1 MGRKEIYTKE
11 QIHAMKMNPYTHS
24 VNAYQ
29 ITFTLEFKEFFVDQI
44 RNHRKNAPQILKA
57 AGYDP
62 SWFTKGCKSSLRRR
76 ILEEADSERGL
87 RAPRGLST
95 AEQIA
100 AFESKNL
107 SKQKTEAS
115 IKELQERIV
124 HLEKKVEFLKKTSNI
139 MTNPTL
145 KSQKTVRKLTQSLN

>member
-1 MGRKEIYTKE
+1 M
-11 QIHAMKMNPYTHS
+11 QIFEGEYL
-24 VNAYQ
+24 Q
-29 ITFTLEFKEFFVDQI
+29 DRE
-44 RNHRKNAPQILKA
+44 KA
-57 AGYDP
+57 
-62 SWFTKGCKSSLRRR
+62 SCGCKFLQGNICKIEKRQVADANLRRR

-124 HLEKKVEFLKKTSNI
+124 HLEKQVEFLKKTSNI

-145 KSQKTVRKLTQSLN
+145 K

>member
-87 RAPRGLST
+87 ST

-124 HLEKKVEFLKKTSNI
+124 HLEKQVEFLKKTSNI

-145 KSQKTVRKLTQSLN
+145 K

>member
-1 MGRKEIYTKE
+1 MGRNEIYTKE
-11 QIHAMKMNPYTHS
+11 QIHTMKMNPYTHS

-124 HLEKKVEFLKKTSNI
+124 HLEKQVEFLKKTSNI

-145 KSQKTVRKLTQSLN
+145 K

>member
-11 QIHAMKMNPYTHS
+11 QIHTMKMNPYTHS

-62 SWFTKGCKSSLRRR
+62 L
-76 ILEEADSERGL
+76 GL
-87 RAPRGLST
+87 PKDAK
-95 AEQIA
+95 A
-100 AFESKNL
+100 
-107 SKQKTEAS
+107 
-115 IKELQERIV
+115 V
-124 HLEKKVEFLKKTSNI
+124 CVDVFLKKQILSEDFVPRVVFQQRNRLLH
-139 MTNPTL
+139 L
-145 KSQKTVRKLTQSLN
+145 KAKIFLSKKQKPASRNYKSESFIWKSKLSF

>member
-11 QIHAMKMNPYTHS
+11 QIHAMEMNPYTHS

-44 RNHRKNAPQILKA
+44 RNHRKKAPQILKA

-87 RAPRGLST
+87 MGR
-95 AEQIA
+95 
-100 AFESKNL
+100 
-107 SKQKTEAS
+107 
-115 IKELQERIV
+115 
-124 HLEKKVEFLKKTSNI
+124 
-139 MTNPTL
+139 L
-145 KSQKTVRKLTQSLN
+145 KSICKFKEK

>member
-11 QIHAMKMNPYTHS
+11 QIHTMKMNPYTHS

-44 RNHRKNAPQILKA
+44 RNHRKTTPEVLKA

-62 SWFTKGCKSSLRRR
+62 SWFAQGCKSSLRRR
-76 ILEEADSERGL
+76 ILEEADSEQGL
-87 RAPRGLST
+87 RPPRGLST
-95 AEQIA
+95 EQQLA
-100 AFESKNL
+100 AFEAKDL
-107 SKQKTEAS
+107 STQKTDAS

-124 HLEKKVEFLKKTSNI
+124 HLEKQVEFLKKISNKFSANQQNLSTS
-139 MTNPTL
+139 
-145 KSQKTVRKLTQSLN
+145 K